1 MSLANYHY
9 HTKRTPIEHRY
20 IIEHRSIYSQ
30 SDFLSIPILNKIENF
45 FLNII
50 SRKPWATVAYA
61 LSPMD
66 LIPVL
71 GYLDDLIIL
80 SMIVVLTVK
89 LIPREAQIILT
100 IMTGIKS

>member
-45 FLNII
+45 F
-50 SRKPWATVAYA
+50 
-61 LSPMD
+61 
-66 LIPVL
+66 
-71 GYLDDLIIL
+71 
-80 SMIVVLTVK
+80 
-89 LIPREAQIILT
+89 
-100 IMTGIKS
+100 GI